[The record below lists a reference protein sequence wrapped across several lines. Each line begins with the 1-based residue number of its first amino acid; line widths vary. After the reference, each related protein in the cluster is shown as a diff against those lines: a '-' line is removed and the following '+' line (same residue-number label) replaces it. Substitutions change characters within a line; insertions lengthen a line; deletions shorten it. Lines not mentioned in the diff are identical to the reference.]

1 MKNRIFVSF
10 LISCLLVGCSSSLG
24 LVQLNNIFIKENR
37 PLSDWA
43 KDLLRVRTKAFEKLN
58 VNLDNADEI
67 YLIETYNLEGLY
79 YDGLLYLDENQYY
92 HFYRKGIGAE
102 VDVLNQELT
111 ETEKYI
117 IEELKNYEYDRLKE
131 KSIKSNLITPISL
144 YVTVVNNRAK
154 KRIEFFMLR
163 SFYVD

>member
-92 HFYRKGIGAE
+92 HFYSKGIGAE